1 MRYPLRPMSATTDSW
16 PAGLPRYRLGE
27 EIASAVTHGVGAG
40 LAVAGLA
47 VLVAFAALRGTAWEI
62 VGVSIYGATMVVM
75 FTTSCIY
82 HAIPSWRAKR
92 VLRILDHA
100 GIFLAIAGTYTP
112 FTLGNLR
119 GPWGWTLFGIVWS
132 LAVLGIVY
140 KALAL
145 SRFRVLGVV
154 VYVAMGWLVIV
165 ALRPLVHSV
174 EPGGVALLFAGGIAY
189 TAGIGFYAARR
200 LPYAHFVWHL
210 FVLTGAALHF
220 FAILFYVV
228 PQGT

>member
-1 MRYPLRPMSATTDSW
+1 MGAMTDSW
-16 PAGLPRYRLGE
+16 PAWLPRYRIGE

-47 VLVAFAALRGTAWEI
+47 VLVAFASLRGSAWEI
-62 VGVSIYGATMVVM
+62 VGVSVYGAAMILM
-75 FTTSCIY
+75 FTASTIY

-92 VLRILDHA
+92 VLRVLDHA

-119 GPWGWTLFGIVWS
+119 GPWGWTLFGVVWG

-145 SRFRVLGVV
+145 TRLRVLGVAL
-154 VYVAMGWLVIV
+154 YVAMGWLVVI
-165 ALRPLVHSV
+165 AARPLMQAVA
-174 EPGGVALLFAGGIAY
+174 PGGVALLFAGGFAY

-210 FVLTGAALHF
+210 FVLTGATLHF
-220 FAILFYVV
+220 FAILYYVV

>member
-1 MRYPLRPMSATTDSW
+1 MGATTDSW
-16 PAGLPRYRLGE
+16 PAGLPRYRVGE

-47 VLVAFAALRGTAWEI
+47 VLVAFASLRGTVWEI
-62 VGVSIYGATMVVM
+62 VSVSVYGATMVVM

-82 HAIPSWRAKR
+82 HAIPGWRAKR

-119 GPWGWTLFGIVWS
+119 GPWGWTLFGIVWG
-132 LAVLGIVY
+132 LAVFGIVY
-140 KALAL
+140 KALAITRL
-145 SRFRVLGVV
+145 RVLGVV
-154 VYVAMGWLVIV
+154 VYVAMGWLVVV
-165 ALRPLVHSV
+165 AVRPLMQSV
-174 EPGGVALLFAGGIAY
+174 APGGVALLFAGGFAY

-200 LPYAHFVWHL
+200 LPYSHFIWHL

-228 PQGT
+228 PSAS